1 MRAIVVQKFGA
12 TPELAD
18 VPVPEAG
25 AGEVQVALD
34 AAGVNPFDLK
44 MADGILDGKMP
55 TDFPM
60 ILGVDGA
67 GTVSAIGSGVTKFKV
82 GDKVVGKFL
91 TAPAGHGSWAQYSTV
106 PEDATLVSI
115 PDGVTTVAAA
125 ALPVAGVTAQDLV
138 DAAQIQPG
146 QTVLIVGATGGVGS
160 FLVQLANIAGGHVIA
175 TARGD
180 ATDQVARLGA
190 SETVDYTQI
199 RPDDPNFND
208 PDPAVHRDSSV
219 TDAVRFT
226 HPDGIDVLFDLI
238 SAPGD
243 FARHASLVKRGGR
256 AYSITWA
263 ADEAV
268 LHDQGIAGG
277 NFQSKGGSPELSRL
291 LARVAAGDVVVP
303 VQLTVPLEAAPAVLG
318 TGGAR
323 GKTVLAI

>member
-18 VPVPEAG
+18 VPVPEPG

-44 MADGILDGKMP
+44 MADGILEGKMP

-67 GTVSAIGSGVTKFKV
+67 GTVSAIGSGVSKFKV

-91 TAPAGHGSWAQYSTV
+91 TAPAGHGSWAQYATV
-106 PEDATLVSI
+106 PEDATLVPI
-115 PDGVTTVAAA
+115 PDGVTSVAAA
-125 ALPVAGVTAQDLV
+125 ALPIAGVTAQDLV
-138 DAAQIQPG
+138 DAAGIQPD
-146 QTVLIVGATGGVGS
+146 QTVLIIGATGGVGS
-160 FLVQLANIAGGHVIA
+160 FLVQLANIAGAHVIA
-175 TARGD
+175 TARAD

-199 RPDDPNFND
+199 RPADPNFVD
-208 PDPAVHRDSSV
+208 PDPATYKDTSV

-226 HPDGIDVLFDLI
+226 HPDGIDVLFDLV

-243 FARHASLVKRGGR
+243 FATHATLVKRGGH
-256 AYSITWA
+256 AYSTTWA
-263 ADEAV
+263 ADEED
-268 LHDQGIAGG
+268 LKSRDITGG
-277 NFQSKGGSPELSRL
+277 NFQSKGSSAELSRL
-291 LARVAAGDVVVP
+291 LSRVAAGDVVVP
-303 VQLTVPLEAAPAVLG
+303 VQMTVPLEAAPAVLG
-318 TGGAR
+318 QGSAR

>member
-18 VPVPEAG
+18 VPVPDAG
-25 AGEVQVALD
+25 PGEVQVALD

-44 MADGILDGKMP
+44 MADGILEGKMP

-67 GTVSAIGSGVTKFKV
+67 GTVSAIGTGVTKFKV

-91 TAPAGHGSWAQYSTV
+91 TAPAGHGSWAQYATV
-106 PEDATLVSI
+106 PEDATLVPI

-138 DAAQIQPG
+138 DAAHIQPG

-190 SETVDYTQI
+190 AETVDYTQI
-199 RPDDPNFND
+199 RPADPNVDD
-208 PDPAVHRDSSV
+208 PDPATHQDSSI

-226 HPDGIDVLFDLI
+226 HPDGIDVLFDLVS
-238 SAPGD
+238 SAGD
-243 FARHASLVKRGGR
+243 FASHATLVRRGGH
-256 AYSITWA
+256 AYSTIWS
-263 ADEAV
+263 ADEAK
-268 LHDQGIAGG
+268 LRDRDITGG
-277 NFQSKGGSPELSRL
+277 NFESKGRSPELSRL
-291 LARVAAGDVVVP
+291 LSRVSAGDVVVP
-303 VQLTVPLEAAPAVLG
+303 VQMTVPLEAAPAVLG
-318 TGGAR
+318 QGSAR